1 MRSASLVFVSSL
13 FVVAAPVAI
22 SGCDKGATE
31 NPDVA
36 KKPAADRYEQRTDE
50 LIAVLAGGS
59 RDRMMTMSGPDL
71 HRDFS
76 TEAFHD
82 ISESVRWLGAVKS
95 KEMKKDEPIQGGR
108 HRVYVVTFEKGTVE
122 LDVSIENDMVIGF
135 HLSGD
140 DWIAAEHGVIADKFR
155 EFKVYDFKYKTPDG
169 EENPDAPTY
178 HSKRV
183 DWEIFVGGIEA
194 RQGEHHLTVEKICID
209 DQGNEVFHEP
219 TVYDV
224 RFDANAEGIPTG
236 HVDGWIEV
244 PKPGKY
250 TLEIKLKDNFA
261 FNEIDH
267 IVEFEVDEIRA
278 PEDAAKKPA
287 K

>member
-1 MRSASLVFVSSL
+1 MRLPTLAVLAAL
-13 FVVAAPVAI
+13 LLAPVGLAA
-22 SGCDKGATE
+22 CDKGETE
-31 NPDVA
+31 APDTPA
-36 KKPAADRYEQRTDE
+36 KPAADRYEQKADE
-50 LIAVLAGGS
+50 LLAVLAGGS
-59 RDRMMTMSGPDL
+59 RDRMMTISGPDL

-82 ISESVRWLGAVKS
+82 ISEIVRWLGPVKS
-95 KEMKKDEPIQGGR
+95 KELKKDEAIQGGR
-108 HRVYVVTFEKGTVE
+108 HRVYMVEFEKGTVE
-122 LDVSIENDMVIGF
+122 LDVSVENEMVLGF

-140 DWIAAEHGVIADKFR
+140 DWIEAEHGVIADKYR
-155 EFKVYDFKYKTPDG
+155 EFKVYDFKYKNEDG
-169 EENPDAPTY
+169 DENPDGATY

-194 RQGEHHLTVEKICID
+194 RQGEHHITVEKVCLD
-209 DQGNEVFHEP
+209 ENGKEVFHEP

-224 RFDANAEGIPTG
+224 KFDENAEGIPTG

-267 IVEFEVDEIRA
+267 IVEFEVDEIKEKA
-278 PEDAAKKPA
+278 EEKAVD
-287 K
+287 